1 MAMLR
6 QVVLQAS
13 RFDRRPQESW
23 IVAAHEAWQSSSLM
37 KKARALRLIRRL
49 KAAEAP
55 VSGWEGEFLDSVETR
70 LDTYGRAFADP
81 EKGDRDHALSN
92 LQQRKLKE
100 IRAKVSG
107 EEPAARKP
115 AARSGF
121 GPRKPWGRAGK
132 AVPSDPDEGDGG

>member
-1 MAMLR
+1 MG
-6 QVVLQAS
+6 
-13 RFDRRPQESW
+13 
-23 IVAAHEAWQSSSLM
+23 AAHEAWQSFGLM

-100 IRAKVSG
+100 IRAKVAG
-107 EEPAARKP
+107 EAPEPRRPPSRGGLLRKK
-115 AARSGF
+115 AFGHAGRSGRSA
-121 GPRKPWGRAGK
+121 PRHD
-132 AVPSDPDEGDGG
+132 SDGGDAE

>member
-1 MAMLR
+1 
-6 QVVLQAS
+6 
-13 RFDRRPQESW
+13 
-23 IVAAHEAWQSSSLM
+23 M

-115 AARSGF
+115 AAGSGF
-121 GPRKPWGRAGK
+121 ARRKPFGRAGK
-132 AVPSDPDEGDGG
+132 ASPREDEEDDAG